1 MYSLIQAQYDKSL
14 ENPPWEHTNT
24 FDIDDR
30 PKKRKRPSYFYEVVA
45 PDGNVV
51 AVIDDEDNPSSQPTS
66 NDDDGPQS
74 PNLLPSS
81 SPLSTRSTTP
91 SLDLSDFDMPL
102 YYRSQQSDSSVG
114 SSTGEINSPLIRAN
128 QEDVLMSDCSPRPEA
143 LELPASASKSGQPG
157 RKRAVKA
164 CENCRRRKVKC
175 DAKTPCSA
183 CKASRLQCG
192 EEKIEVQAPSKPAFE
207 PKATR
212 RSMHSTLSQLV
223 PDRNSPSLVDSGTD
237 SGASFMKPPKRETIT
252 TFPSITTSS
261 INSVPREEVLPHKR
275 RRTLQREASSFMS
288 SPSDEESSTQ
298 SSQPSVLPHKRR
310 QTLQREASS
319 FMNSPSDD
327 EPSTQSSQ
335 ASSRS
340 LPNMKGRDLFDS
352 MVWQDPFTT
361 SIFYMFIS
369 SLRQK
374 IKNEVTTTTATHN
387 FIKTLRDGGRLV
399 RNYTQNIDCLEER
412 LGLETDLA
420 RGPGHRARFH
430 SKTQREPR
438 PETIDEQS
446 AHNGGV
452 EVVLLHGSLVDL
464 RCGLCGKLS
473 SWSEAD
479 RESATLSGQAPD
491 CPSCTEYNAHR
502 TGRGR
507 RELAVG
513 RLRPD
518 IVLYG
523 EEHPHANLVGP
534 LITHDIGLGP
544 DVLLIMGTSLKVHGL
559 KIMVKEFAKAV
570 HSRGGTIVFVNRTK
584 PPEST
589 WGDVIDYWVEWDCD
603 AWVMDLKQRR
613 EDIWLPQGTV
623 EELKKRQSLE
633 TRNPRESLGETKSRA
648 RPQCMR
654 DDKMNGAWVTFK
666 ILDTLRMFPDANGK
680 TSDRPL
686 HPDKFVPHKFR
697 TSLASN
703 KESYSE
709 KPPPTKNNTIHIKQN
724 PAPKRK
730 TKSMSAVTSLAAVA
744 APRGIKKRQS
754 MPSKPTRSKSAN
766 AKGKQAGG
774 HEAMDLDDEQREKD
788 ASHVADVRAQWE
800 KLRVIVPTLKLPP
813 EQALGFL
820 KRNLSTNASS
830 FPHYSTSNDFPN
842 LGGWDFKRVENWDL
856 EGMNLLTHPPS
867 GTSLPSIQNELPP
880 PRSPTP
886 KFTPVP
892 VSNHAYT
899 TRSSRRLAEASNSE
913 QTPTA
918 WPGSRAGD
926 TVIQSREPAEETLP
940 TPPASGAS
948 SDPVTPTSSSQRIK
962 RMGSIGAILSS
973 PAEESAGEV
982 WHDASEGLA

>member
-1 MYSLIQAQYDKSL
+1 MIQAQYDKSL

-30 PKKRKRPSYFYEVVA
+30 PRKRKRPSYFYEVVA

-51 AVIDDEDNPSSQPTS
+51 AVIDEEEKPSSQSSS
-66 NDDDGPQS
+66 NDGDGPPLS
-74 PNLLPSS
+74 NLLPPS

-91 SLDLSDFDMPL
+91 SLDLSDF
-102 YYRSQQSDSSVG
+102 YISSHYRSVQSASSVG
-114 SSTGEINSPLIRAN
+114 SSAGENDSPFVQQDVSMLNSSPQPKPLK
-128 QEDVLMSDCSPRPEA
+128 LPTSDTKPR
-143 LELPASASKSGQPG
+143 QPK
-157 RKRAVKA
+157 RKRAVTA
-164 CENCRRRKVKC
+164 CQNCRRRKVKC
-175 DAKTPCSA
+175 DSNTPCSA
-183 CKASRLQCG
+183 CVLSHLECGG
-192 EEKIEVQAPSKPAFE
+192 EETEVQAQSKPACE
-207 PKATR
+207 PKPTR
-212 RSMHSTLSQLV
+212 RSMRSSMGPFTS
-223 PDRNSPSLVDSGTD
+223 DRNSPSLVDSGTD
-237 SGASFMKPPKRETIT
+237 AGTSFFMRSPKREINTS
-252 TFPSITTSS
+252 FPANSTTSDL
-261 INSVPREEVLPHKR
+261 NSAPSEESRTVLPHKR
-275 RRTLQREASSFMS
+275 RQTLQREASSFMS
-288 SPSDEESSTQ
+288 SPSDEELSTQ

-310 QTLQREASS
+310 QTLQKEASS
-319 FMNSPSDD
+319 FMSSPSDE

-335 ASSRS
+335 TSSRS
-340 LPNMKGRDLFDS
+340 LPNLKGRDLFDS

-374 IKNEVTTTTATHN
+374 IQNEVTTTTETHN
-387 FIKTLRDGGRLV
+387 FIRTLRDGGRLV

-412 LGLETDLA
+412 LGLCTNLT

-430 SKTQREPR
+430 SRTQREPR

-464 RCGLCGKLS
+464 RCGLCGKIS

-570 HSRGGTIVFVNRTK
+570 HSRGGTVVFVNRTK

-603 AWVMDLKQRR
+603 AWVLDLKQRR
-613 EDIWLPQGTV
+613 EDIWSPQGTI
-623 EELKKRQSLE
+623 EEPKKRQSLD
-633 TRNPRESLGETKSRA
+633 TRNPRESLGETKPRA

-654 DDKMNGAWVTFK
+654 DDKTNGAWVTFK
-666 ILDTLRMFPDANGK
+666 ILDALRMFPDGDGNIAP
-680 TSDRPL
+680 RPS
-686 HPDKFVPHKFR
+686 HPDKFATNKFR
-697 TSLASN
+697 SSLAAN
-703 KESYSE
+703 KEPHIE
-709 KPPPTKNNTIHIKQN
+709 NPLPLTKTTIEVKKN
-724 PAPKRK
+724 LPAPKRK
-730 TKSMSAVTSLAAVA
+730 TKSMSAVTSLAVGA
-744 APRGIKKRQS
+744 APRGKKRQS
-754 MPSKPTRSKSAN
+754 MPSKPTRPKTTN
-766 AKGKQAGG
+766 AKGKQVEGRRDADHDEG
-774 HEAMDLDDEQREKD
+774 ENEQREKD
-788 ASHVADVRAQWE
+788 VTHVADVMAQWK
-800 KLRVIVPTLKLPP
+800 KLRVLIPTMPKMPP
-813 EQALGFL
+813 KEALEIF
-820 KRNLSTNASS
+820 KRNLNTNANRYA
-830 FPHYSTSNDFPN
+830 FYSTSNHIPN
-842 LGGWDFKRVENWDL
+842 LGGWDIK
-856 EGMNLLTHPPS
+856 GMNLLTHPPS
-867 GTSLPSIQNELPP
+867 GVSLPSIQDELPPARSELPP
-880 PRSPTP
+880 PPVFKPPT
-886 KFTPVP
+886 
-892 VSNHAYT
+892 HAYS
-899 TRSSRRLAEASNSE
+899 TRSSRRLAMTSNSE
-913 QTPTA
+913 QTPSA
-918 WPGSRAGD
+918 WSGVNEGRG
-926 TVIQSREPAEETLP
+926 TVIQSMEPTEESLP

-948 SDPVTPTSSSQRIK
+948 SDPITPTSSSQRIK

-973 PAEESAGEV
+973 PAEDSSGEV
-982 WHDASEGLA
+982 WHDASEVLA